1 MKITKAQLDEGNFY
15 VGTEFDAEFEGGVQ
29 IDPGLGWV
37 RFRGN
42 LFVGGSIVAGKGTG
56 IEAGRGIQA
65 GGGIEA
71 SGGIK
76 AGRSIQA
83 GGGIEAGGGIQARWG
98 IEAGEGIEA
107 GLSICCKG
115 LSAKLRIFAGLCIW
129 RIPTPEEQEIV
140 CELLESGTICYGT
153 LKLAERPHAP
163 KGSPEVVSPT
173 PKEDS

>member
-56 IEAGRGIQA
+56 IEAGRG
-65 GGGIEA
+65 
-71 SGGIK
+71 
-76 AGRSIQA
+76 IQA

>member
-42 LFVGGSIVAGKGTG
+42 LFVGGSIVAGKGT
-56 IEAGRGIQA
+56 
-65 GGGIEA
+65 
-71 SGGIK
+71 GIK